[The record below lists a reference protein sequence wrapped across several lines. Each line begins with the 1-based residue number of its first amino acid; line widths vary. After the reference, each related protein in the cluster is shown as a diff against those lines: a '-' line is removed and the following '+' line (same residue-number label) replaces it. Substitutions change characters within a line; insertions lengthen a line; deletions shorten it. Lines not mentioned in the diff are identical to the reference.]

1 MSKNI
6 LVINPGATT
15 SKLGLFDGTKCVHQE
30 KVIHSDAELE
40 AFPRLSDQREARLR
54 PVREFLK
61 GRGFQKGDL
70 IAVVG
75 RGGLLQPLASGT
87 YSVNNRML
95 ADLEK
100 AARGEHA
107 SNLGAPMAL
116 DIANEFGC
124 PAFIV
129 DPVAVDEMNPVAR
142 FTGVKGVER
151 QSLSHALN
159 MKAVAKRHARSLGKP
174 YEELNLIVAHMGS
187 GTSLS
192 AHSGG
197 RMIDVV
203 NPKDEGPM
211 AGDRAGAVPSSALI
225 DMCFLPGASA
235 KAVKKVLFGD
245 GGLYSHLGTRDIRDA
260 IARMEKGDAEARA
273 VVEAMAY
280 QVAKYVG
287 EMATVLNGKV
297 DGILLTGG
305 VVFNPPVPE
314 WVRDRVAWIAPVTFY
329 PGEDELQAL
338 AEGALRAL
346 AGEEPVKEY
355 GV

>member
-1 MSKNI
+1 MSKYI
-6 LVINPGATT
+6 LVINPGGTT
-15 SKLGLFDGTKCVHQE
+15 SKLGLFDGEKCIHQE
-30 KVIHSDAELE
+30 KVIHSDCDIE
-40 AFPRLSDQREARLR
+40 AIPRIADQRAVRLK

-70 IAVVG
+70 LAVVG

-87 YSVNNRML
+87 YAVNKAML

-116 DIANEFGC
+116 DIATEFDC

-129 DPVAVDEMNPVAR
+129 DPVAVDEMEPVAR

-159 MKAVAKRHARSLGKP
+159 MKAVAKRHARVMGKR
-174 YEELNLIVAHMGS
+174 YEDMNIIVAHMGS

-192 AHSGG
+192 AHKRG
-197 RMIDVV
+197 RMIDVI
-203 NPKDEGPM
+203 NPKDEGPIS
-211 AGDRAGAVPSSALI
+211 GDRAGAVPSTALI
-225 DMCFLPGASA
+225 DMCFAPGANP
-235 KAVKKVLFGD
+235 KDIKKKLFGD
-245 GGLYSHLGTRDIRDA
+245 GGLYSLLGTRDIRDA

-273 VVEAMAY
+273 VLEAMAY
-280 QVAKYVG
+280 QVAKYIG
-287 EMATVLNGKV
+287 EMATVLKGKV
-297 DGILLTGG
+297 DAILLTGG
-305 VVFNPPVPE
+305 MVFNPPMPE
-314 WVRDRVAWIAPVTFY
+314 WVRESVEWIAPVTFY

-346 AGEEPVKEY
+346 NGEEPVKTY
-355 GV
+355 GA